1 MSLFHKQHHFISLT
15 AFYALSLNEFH
26 MEPHTHSRSEIMYVT
41 KGSCQI
47 QAEQESFTLTDR
59 QFIFLDENVPHCLTV
74 SPENPCSILNL
85 EFTCNTLPTFIDIS
99 DAKNQCPALAN
110 FCRTPR
116 SYALSSDHGNLG
128 YALKDLISH
137 LQGHDSDQNYLVQL
151 LFLRFIVEL
160 SEIMQKTEK
169 TGGLYYL
176 KKAQKYIHS
185 NLTEPLKIPEIAEH
199 TGINKSYLQAL
210 FSRQLHC
217 TITDYIN
224 ERRLEHAAFLLT
236 NSTMPVTDIAFQSG
250 YNSRQHFGRTFE
262 KFYGISPLKYR
273 QLHGKV
279 LAVETCS
286 WCSWG
291 RNPF

>member
-1 MSLFHKQHHFISLT
+1 MSLFDKHHHFISLT

-26 MEPHTHSRSEIMYVT
+26 MEPHSHTRSEIMYVT

-47 QAEQESFTLTDR
+47 QADGETYILTDH

-74 SPENPCSILNL
+74 SPPTPCSILNL
-85 EFTCNTLPTFIDIS
+85 EFTCSTVPSFINIA
-99 DAKNQCPALAN
+99 DARKQCAALKK
-110 FCRTPR
+110 FCNMKKAY
-116 SYALSSDHGNLG
+116 SISSDHRSLG
-128 YALKDLISH
+128 YALKDLILH

-160 SEIMQKTEK
+160 CETLQQTEK
-169 TGGLYYL
+169 TSGMYYL
-176 KKAQKYIHS
+176 KKAQEYILSH
-185 NLTEPLKIPEIAEH
+185 LTEPMKIPEIAADA
-199 TGINKSYLQAL
+199 GINKSYLQAL

-236 NSTMPVTDIAFQSG
+236 NSSMSVTDIAFQSG
-250 YNSRQHFGRTFE
+250 YNSRQHFGHTFE
-262 KFYGISPLKYR
+262 KFHGMSPLKYR

-286 WCSWG
+286 WG
-291 RNPF
+291 RNPLQ